1 MPAHSGVLDFV
12 TCHHNGFCA
21 LCEGQ
26 WAMIRL
32 SDSPKNEAMAQIY
45 AAGIRYS

>member
-1 MPAHSGVLDFV
+1 MPAHSGVLGFV
-12 TCHHNGFCA
+12 TCHHSGFCA

-32 SDSPKNEAMAQIY
+32 SVPPKNEATAQIY
-45 AAGIRYS
+45 AADTRYS